1 MTQYNTLKAK
11 LYNSQLNKSKPGVKS
26 GTKVTLKISLNVV
39 GDSNVENSFPH
50 KLLLANTQVSKLCK
64 AFANS
69 SSANVKLSKTLL
81 HKIEQG
87 IRRSFR

>member
-1 MTQYNTLKAK
+1 M
-11 LYNSQLNKSKPGVKS
+11 
-26 GTKVTLKISLNVV
+26 
-39 GDSNVENSFPH
+39 
-50 KLLLANTQVSKLCK
+50 LLANTQVSKLCK

-87 IRRSFR
+87 SGGVLGRLLRPLLKIGLFLTGSVLKPLAKSVLVLL